1 MDSVLQLTPQQ
12 RSELFIA
19 AAQKSGIDVAVL
31 EKDFWVC
38 WTLKELFGLPVIGH
52 NLIFKGGT
60 SLSKIFKVIN
70 RFSEDID
77 VSIERSFLNYGGT
90 NEPEAG
96 ASNKEKQRRVEALM
110 VACQHKIATELTPAL
125 NSVIHAKIP
134 NTDQWSLR
142 PDETDP
148 DKQTLLLDY
157 PSSLPPAESGYLRR
171 SVKIEMGARA
181 DHWPS
186 ETKPVTPYVAEQ
198 FPQSFGQFTC
208 QVKVLAVER
217 TFWEKAESGAIV
229 ASLLRFL
236 RVDPHGSGT
245 ANSQ

>member
-77 VSIERSFLNYGGT
+77 VSIERGRFASPAPLTSF
-90 NEPEAG
+90 
-96 ASNKEKQRRVEALM
+96 ASPHAPLRNRSAPARRTA
-110 VACQHKIATELTPAL
+110 
-125 NSVIHAKIP
+125 
-134 NTDQWSLR
+134 DR
-142 PDETDP
+142 
-148 DKQTLLLDY
+148 
-157 PSSLPPAESGYLRR
+157 SSFQLASGDR
-171 SVKIEMGARA
+171 
-181 DHWPS
+181 W
-186 ETKPVTPYVAEQ
+186 
-198 FPQSFGQFTC
+198 F
-208 QVKVLAVER
+208 
-217 TFWEKAESGAIV
+217 
-229 ASLLRFL
+229 
-236 RVDPHGSGT
+236 
-245 ANSQ
+245 